1 MHQSLT
7 HSQDNDINR
16 TILAKR
22 LTLDG
27 HTVVNTTNGQEGVN
41 TIEEDSEFDCVLMD
55 IQSVYFVS
63 FAICTDR
70 MTLVRMPLLNGY
82 EATERIRILEQDAKI
97 KHSRISHK
105 LNGRIP
111 IFAVSASLFEVQREE
126 MYDLG
131 MDGWILKPI
140 DFKRLRVILRGVTD
154 PAQRVRDVYQKGVFS
169 WEQGG
174 WLVPAKAAINTTA
187 DA

>member
-1 MHQSLT
+1 
-7 HSQDNDINR
+7 
-16 TILAKR
+16 
-22 LTLDG
+22 
-27 HTVVNTTNGQEGVN
+27 
-41 TIEEDSEFDCVLMD
+41 
-55 IQSVYFVS
+55 
-63 FAICTDR
+63 
-70 MTLVRMPLLNGY
+70 
-82 EATERIRILEQDAKI
+82 
-97 KHSRISHK
+97 
-105 LNGRIP
+105 
-111 IFAVSASLFEVQREE
+111 